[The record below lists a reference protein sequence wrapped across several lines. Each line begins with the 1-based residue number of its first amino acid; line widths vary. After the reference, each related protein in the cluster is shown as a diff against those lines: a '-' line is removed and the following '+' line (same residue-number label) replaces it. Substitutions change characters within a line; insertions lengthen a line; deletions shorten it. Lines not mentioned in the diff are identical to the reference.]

1 MTDVVIDT
9 QVLNTL
15 EQLQDSGDTLL
26 VTSSGSLNNL
36 DSDGIISEADD
47 QQISIY
53 GLVFGDQGVTVT
65 GNNVSVIVNGDVG
78 GTLVGVFLSTTDGDS
93 LVNSG
98 TISGPTGIVA
108 LAGNSTKNIENS
120 GTIEGSTGAAITSS
134 LEPAPGDSG
143 VGISVVNSGSGLLTN
158 AAANTLGNTGGV
170 LFFDDTA
177 GTTSTID
184 NQGAITGA
192 GYVIQSLSD
201 ILDIF
206 NSGTIH
212 GGLFLSDGG
221 AIRNSGNIDAGL
233 IAARGFNGDGES
245 LTNAQNGT
253 ITASIFFTAADD
265 FVDNAGAIDGAVSL
279 AAGSDTFTNAGAID
293 GAVKFTGAGA
303 NNALTNSGSIT
314 GNVTLAGAGSEF
326 KNHNQIYG
334 DVTLGRSETLIN
346 TGVIHGDVTLGALD
360 SVNDSRGKITDAITA
375 SSNDTFVYNGL
386 FGEETINKFVAGS
399 GATHDTIQFAAN
411 DFGTFAA
418 VQGAM
423 HQVGADTVITL
434 DAADSITLVGVAKS
448 SLVASDFKFV

>member
-53 GLVFGDQGVTVT
+53 GRVFGDQGVTVT

-78 GTLVGVFLSTTDGDS
+78 GALVGVFLSTTDGDS

-120 GTIEGSTGAAITSS
+120 GTIEGSTGAAITRS

-293 GAVKFTGAGA
+293 GAVKFTGAG
-303 NNALTNSGSIT
+303 
-314 GNVTLAGAGSEF
+314 
-326 KNHNQIYG
+326 
-334 DVTLGRSETLIN
+334 
-346 TGVIHGDVTLGALD
+346 
-360 SVNDSRGKITDAITA
+360 
-375 SSNDTFVYNGL
+375 
-386 FGEETINKFVAGS
+386 
-399 GATHDTIQFAAN
+399 
-411 DFGTFAA
+411 
-418 VQGAM
+418 
-423 HQVGADTVITL
+423 
-434 DAADSITLVGVAKS
+434 
-448 SLVASDFKFV
+448 

>member
-53 GLVFGDQGVTVT
+53 GLVFGDQGVTVA

-78 GTLVGVFLSTTDGDS
+78 GTVAGVFLSTTDGDS
-93 LVNSG
+93 VVNSG

-120 GTIEGSTGAAITSS
+120 GTIEGSTGPAITSS

-143 VGISVVNSGSGLLTN
+143 VGINVVNSGSGLLTN
-158 AAANTLGNTGGV
+158 AAANALGGSVGV
-170 LFFDDTA
+170 LFFDDSA
-177 GTTSTID
+177 GAISTID

-201 ILDIF
+201 ILDIS

-212 GGLFLSDGG
+212 GGLVLSDGG
-221 AIRNSGNIDAGL
+221 AITNSGDIDAQSILAG
-233 IAARGFNGDGES
+233 GFNGMANRF
-245 LTNAQNGT
+245 TNAQNGT
-253 ITASIFFTAADD
+253 ITASIVFTAADD
-265 FVDNAGAIDGAVSL
+265 FIDNAGGDRRRRKAL
-279 AAGSDTFTNAGAID
+279 QRAADTFTNAGAID

-314 GNVTLAGAGSEF
+314 GNVTLAGARSVF

-334 DVTLGRSETLIN
+334 DVTLGRSETLI
-346 TGVIHGDVTLGALD
+346 TLGASD
-360 SVNDSRGKITDAITA
+360 SINDSRGKVTDAITA

-411 DFGTFAA
+411 DFGAFAA

-423 HQVGADTVITL
+423 HQVGADTVIRL

-448 SLVASDFKFV
+448 SLVAADFKFV

>member
-1 MTDVVIDT
+1 MTNVVIDT
-9 QVLNTL
+9 EVLNTL
-15 EQLQDSGDTLL
+15 ESLQDSGDTLL
-26 VTSSGSLNNL
+26 VTSSGSLINP
-36 DSDGIISEADD
+36 DHDGIIAGNDD

-53 GLVFGDQGVTVT
+53 GLVFGVQGVTVA
-65 GNNVSVIVNGDVG
+65 GNNVSVIVNGDVE
-78 GTLVGVFLSTTDGDS
+78 GTIVGVLLSNVDGDS
-93 LVNSG
+93 VVNSG
-98 TISGPTGIVA
+98 TISGPSGIVA

-143 VGISVVNSGSGLLTN
+143 LGISVVNSGSGLLTN
-158 AAANTLGNTGGV
+158 AAANTLGGTGGV

-192 GYVIQSLSD
+192 NFVIQSLSD
-201 ILDIF
+201 ILDIS

-221 AIRNSGNIDAGL
+221 AITNSGNIDARSILAG
-233 IAARGFNGDGES
+233 GFNGDGES

-253 ITASIFFTAADD
+253 ITASIVFTAADD
-265 FVDNAGAIDGAVSL
+265 FIDNAGAIDGAVSL
-279 AAGSDTFTNAGAID
+279 AAGADTFTNAGAID

-346 TGVIHGDVTLGALD
+346 TGVIHGDVRLGALD
-360 SVNDSRGKITDAITA
+360 SINDSRGKITDAITA

-411 DFGTFAA
+411 DFGAFAA

-423 HQVGADTVITL
+423 HQVGADTVIRL

-448 SLVASDFKFV
+448 SLVAADFKFV